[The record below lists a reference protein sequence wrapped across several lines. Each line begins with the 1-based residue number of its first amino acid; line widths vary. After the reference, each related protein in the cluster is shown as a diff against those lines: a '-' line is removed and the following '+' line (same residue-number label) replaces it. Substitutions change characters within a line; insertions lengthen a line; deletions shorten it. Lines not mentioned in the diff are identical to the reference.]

1 MRSNP
6 EARGL
11 YYKTASEFFS
21 VNIYGTI
28 SFLIEFI
35 LIKFVC
41 YDFAVGYGENIFI
54 VQAPAVRQLLVVYSF
69 NTNLFGFT

>member
-41 YDFAVGYGENIFI
+41 YDFAVGYGENT
-54 VQAPAVRQLLVVYSF
+54 L
-69 NTNLFGFT
+69 